1 MSDEST
7 APVGMR
13 EPGPDHVVLDSTSLR
28 ALAHPLRVR
37 LLGLLRENGPSTA
50 SRLAV
55 AVGTTSGATSYHLR
69 QLAAAGFI
77 VEDEGAEDD
86 GRQPRERWWRAA
98 HRTTWFDTSSTIGD
112 PEGEAAT
119 EVYLRSV
126 IQAYSRRMEAA
137 LDEWPS
143 LPEWRDTGTVSD
155 WSFVMDPAMTTRMQN
170 EIVDILERYRAEPE
184 LTTEDGRR
192 PVTVQLQ
199 VFPRPGWRPEATS

>member
-1 MSDEST
+1 MADKPRGIT
-7 APVGMR
+7 
-13 EPGPDHVVLDSTSLR
+13 PDPDRDLVLDSRSLR
-28 ALAHPLRVR
+28 GIAHPLRVR

-50 SRLAV
+50 SRLAA

-69 QLAAAGFI
+69 QLATYGFI
-77 VEDEGAEDD
+77 VADEGADEG

-98 HRTTWFDTSSTIGD
+98 HRSTWFDSSSTEGN
-112 PEGEAAT
+112 PEDEAAA

-137 LDEWPS
+137 LDEAPS

-155 WSFVMDPAMTTRMQN
+155 WSFVMDPAMTTELQN
-170 EIVDILERYRAEPE
+170 EVVEVLERYRARPE

-199 VFPRPGWRPEATS
+199 IFPRPGWQPQQSS